1 MIIKIQDD
9 IKIYKIEQVNN
20 IKLQNVKY
28 STIYKYTKYE
38 AI

>member
-20 IKLQNVKY
+20 IKLQKVKY